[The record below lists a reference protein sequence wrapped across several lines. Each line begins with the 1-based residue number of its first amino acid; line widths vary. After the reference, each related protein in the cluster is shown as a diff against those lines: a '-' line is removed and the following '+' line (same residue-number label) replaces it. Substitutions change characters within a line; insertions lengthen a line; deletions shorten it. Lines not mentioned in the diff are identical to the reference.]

1 MGLKQLILG
10 IPAGYRLLGKLIGG
24 NSRVTYVREYLRPQ
38 AGARVLDLGCGP
50 ADVLAFLPEVDYL
63 GVDLDSNY
71 ITAARER
78 YGGRGEF
85 RCEPAEAVAELEPGS
100 FDLVMANGLIHHLT
114 DDQAVGVFRVA
125 RRALK
130 PGGRFVTVDGCFVPG
145 QSWIARR
152 LIKMDR
158 GQFVRTEAG
167 YLRIARQEFPDVAVS
182 VRHDLMRVPY
192 THIIMTCT
200 RPTAA

>member
-1 MGLKQLILG
+1 MGVKQLILG

-24 NSRVTYVREYLRPQ
+24 NSRTTYVREYLRPRP
-38 AGARVLDLGCGP
+38 GRRVLDLGCGP
-50 ADVLAFLPEVDYL
+50 ADILAFLPEVDYL
-63 GVDLDSNY
+63 GVDLDPNY
-71 ITAARER
+71 IEAAEKK
-78 YGGRGEF
+78 YGDRGTF
-85 RCEPAEAVAELEPGS
+85 RCEPGETVADLEPGS
-100 FDLVMANGLIHHLT
+100 FDLVMANGLLHHLT
-114 DDQAVGVFRVA
+114 DDQAADLFRVA
-125 RRALK
+125 RAALK
-130 PGGRFVTVDGCFVPG
+130 PGGRFVTLDNCFVPG

-167 YLRIARQEFPDVAVS
+167 YLRIARQVFPDVAVS
-182 VRHDLMRVPY
+182 IRHDLMRVPY